1 LPVFLI
7 TVVVV
12 ASLVVLAYPFF
23 VRRNEREGIDDAA
36 EELAQRLRRS
46 RDRVYEEIRAL
57 QQENLLKNLT
67 DEEYQEQLQEARLE
81 AVSLLKQQQEVQ
93 QTLADIDEEV
103 EAQLRKAAGDGSSG
117 PPA

>member
-7 TVVVV
+7 TVIVV
-12 ASLVVLAYPFF
+12 ASLIVLAYPFF
-23 VRRNEREGIDDAA
+23 VRRNEREGMDDDA

-57 QQENLLKNLT
+57 QQEYFLKNLT

-81 AVSLLKQQQEVQ
+81 AASLLKQQQEVQ

-103 EAQLRKAAGDGSSG
+103 EAQLRKAAGDEPPG
-117 PPA
+117 PSA